1 MLLLE
6 LCVENQS
13 GTSHLPFLSS
23 RSTSSSNSFQQEG
36 VAGHLF
42 VLASLFCPCTCFSVR
57 LLHFPQNLAG
67 HSTVSSFREA
77 RCEFDLYSLNMLVFN
92 FQKLLGFLKPDE
104 TLVMHFFHLLILL
117 STKWALLIF
126 FFFFRLGFSVCIGSS
141 EDFPFIISL
150 IIFLFLFSLFS
161 LEFSLEKQQ
170 AS

>member
-126 FFFFRLGFSVCIGSS
+126 FFFFFVWGFLFVLVALRISLLLFLLLFSCFC
-141 EDFPFIISL
+141 FPFSL
-150 IIFLFLFSLFS
+150 WNSH
-161 LEFSLEKQQ
+161 
-170 AS
+170 